1 MRLWICLYSE
11 EVGTYEIDK
20 MIIPLLTVSSLLGF
34 NASLG
39 QSLDLRGRKTVNQRS
54 IMARVL
60 RLAGDRWSRHIEKR
74 EEREGGKGGGEW
86 NLMQSRR
93 SGQGQTERR

>member
-1 MRLWICLYSE
+1 MMLKESE
-11 EVGTYEIDK
+11 ACDINE
-20 MIIPLLTVSSLLGF
+20 MIVPLLTVSSLLGF

-60 RLAGDRWSRHIEKR
+60 RLARNR
-74 EEREGGKGGGEW
+74 
-86 NLMQSRR
+86 
-93 SGQGQTERR
+93 